1 MTFIRYYWLVLV
13 LVVSWLVY
21 DFGYDRGVR
30 LTKQEWVQET
40 NALKSKA
47 DQELLSQAQHHQN
60 QMEESYAK
68 HQEEL
73 RIAKHDAAVARDASE
88 RLRSDLKTVR
98 SRIASAPKETVAKYA
113 VTQSDVLADSIEA
126 YRELAETADGH
137 VADLRLMIS
146 AWPSNHTNT
155 FTEHLEKKNVK

>member
-1 MTFIRYYWLVLV
+1 MTFIRYYLILVLGV
-13 LVVSWLVY
+13 AWFMY
-21 DFGYDRGVR
+21 DYGYDKGVR
-30 LTKQEWVQET
+30 LTKQEWVKET
-40 NALKSKA
+40 NVLKSKA
-47 DQELLSQAQHHQN
+47 DHELLSQAQHHQN

-88 RLRSDLKTVR
+88 RLRSDLNTVR
-98 SRIASAPKETVAKYA
+98 SRIATAPKETVAKYA

-137 VADLRLMIS
+137 VADLRLTIS
-146 AWPSNHTNT
+146 AWPANTTST
-155 FTEHLEKKNVK
+155 FTEHLEKKNVE